1 MGPEPAVF
9 PELIGW
15 AAPQEASEIMAPQG
29 PVFDPDVLARTARV
43 HEDAGFDRV
52 LIGYF
57 TNAPDGFLVA
67 AHVAAST
74 ERLGLL
80 LAHRPGFVAPTV
92 AARKLATLDQ
102 LSRGRAAVHIIS
114 GGSDVDQA
122 RDGDFA
128 DHEVR
133 YRRSAEYVR
142 LLRQTWR
149 ARQPFDHDGEFY
161 RVEGALSEITPYAG
175 DAIPVYGGGGSDDA
189 IETLAP
195 VIDTF
200 MLWGE
205 PLADTAAF
213 MGRVRAVAEPAGN
226 EIRFSVSTRPII
238 AATEGQ
244 AWDKAR
250 RYLDTILATTRR
262 PAPTSAPNV
271 GSQRLLDLAARDE
284 VFDRCLWTPLAAA
297 TGARGNSTAL
307 VGTPETVAEA
317 LADYVDVGA
326 SALLIRGYEPLAD
339 AAAYGRE
346 LIPRVREIVRER
358 DARSGQDPLRARAQP
373 LTEPVATG
381 ATRR

>member
-1 MGPEPAVF
+1 MADPF
-9 PELIGW
+9 PEFIGW
-15 AAPQEASEIMAPQG
+15 AAPQESSEIMPPRG
-29 PVFDPDVLARTARV
+29 LVFDADVLARTARV
-43 HEDAGFDRV
+43 HEQAGFDRV

-80 LAHRPGFVAPTV
+80 LAHRPGFVAPTL
-92 AARKLATLDQ
+92 AARKVATLDQ
-102 LSRGRAAVHIIS
+102 LSNGRAAVHIIS
-114 GGSDVDQA
+114 GGSDADQA

-128 DHEVR
+128 DHSVR
-133 YRRSAEYVR
+133 YRRSAEYVVV
-142 LLRQTWR
+142 LRRTW
-149 ARQPFDHDGEFY
+149 AGGEPFDHDGEFY
-161 RVEGALSEITPYAG
+161 RVRGALSEVTPYAG
-175 DAIPVYGGGGSDDA
+175 EAIPVYGGGGSDDA
-189 IETLAP
+189 IETLSP

-213 MGRVRAVAEPAGN
+213 MERVRAAAGAN
-226 EIRFSVSTRPII
+226 PIRFSVSTRPII
-238 AATEGQ
+238 ADTEAK

-250 RYLDTILATTRR
+250 GYLDTILASGRR

-271 GSQRLLDLAARDE
+271 GSQRLLDVAARSE

-326 SALLIRGYEPLAD
+326 STLLIRGYEPLAD
-339 AAAYGRE
+339 AEAYGRE
-346 LIPRVREIVRER
+346 LIPRVRELVRR
-358 DARSGQDPLRARAQP
+358 RRQNNLGGIPAIPGSGRAP
-373 LTEPVATG
+373 
-381 ATRR
+381 